1 MQFFENVKIPVFGS
15 DIPSPATWVDPAVS
29 PTAGYYYSDED
40 WLRATN
46 VTRTKGVVEGIARSV
61 DYNTVLRQCS
71 TMSSL
76 LANILAYRNSQKR
89 GGSGGN
95 YPYKNFDA
103 PIGTSFNE
111 EPDFNSHIGALS
123 EIFSVDKFLFDDEV
137 KTRNI
142 ANSAVTTSKLENST
156 GVSSGVTS
164 GKIATDAIIK
174 SKLGGDL
181 VNIGLATQNGITV
194 TLSQGSV
201 SGNRG
206 LQIGVQSAKVTNA
219 VNADKATDATNLVT
233 NPSNSTIYIS
243 GPNSSAG
250 VTPKPIFTAEN
261 VFVTGGNTINALT
274 FNSTSDER
282 LKENIENV
290 GHNQIKNIVE
300 KVDVKTFNFRG
311 LKDKT
316 FVGVIAQDILN
327 SNTVIGDLLVDKN
340 EDGFLSIKESKLVY
354 VLWDY
359 IKQLEKRVSDLEEKL
374 K

>member
-1 MQFFENVKIPVFGS
+1 
-15 DIPSPATWVDPAVS
+15 
-29 PTAGYYYSDED
+29 
-40 WLRATN
+40 
-46 VTRTKGVVEGIARSV
+46 
-61 DYNTVLRQCS
+61 
-71 TMSSL
+71 
-76 LANILAYRNSQKR
+76 
-89 GGSGGN
+89 
-95 YPYKNFDA
+95 
-103 PIGTSFNE
+103 
-111 EPDFNSHIGALS
+111 
-123 EIFSVDKFLFDDEV
+123 
-137 KTRNI
+137 
-142 ANSAVTTSKLENST
+142 
-156 GVSSGVTS
+156 
-164 GKIATDAIIK
+164 
-174 SKLGGDL
+174 
-181 VNIGLATQNGITV
+181 LATQNGITV

-250 VTPKPIFTAEN
+250 VTPKSIFTAEN

-300 KVDVKTFNFRG
+300 KVDVKTFNFKK

-316 FVGVIAQDILN
+316 FIGVVAQDLLN

-359 IKQLEKRVSDLEEKL
+359 IKQLEERVKKLEEK
-374 K
+374 